1 MLERMTPLTAENFRI
16 IIWDNDPQRIAE
28 IGRNLQAAV
37 NELKVKAL
45 ILSNSEP
52 PSIARENLLDRLP
65 VLEIAGRYWS
75 LRPGRAFSKK
85 DCISLLSRFKLIKP

>member
-1 MLERMTPLTAENFRI
+1 MLKI

-28 IGRNLQAAV
+28 IDSNLQAAL
-37 NELKVKAL
+37 NELKLKAV

-52 PSIARENLLDRLP
+52 PSLARENLLSRLP

-75 LRPGRAFSKK
+75 MHPDVAFSKT
-85 DCISLLSRFKLIKP
+85 DCICLLSKFK